1 MKKLYNALGQ
11 FFGFLTIALY
21 AFLFI
26 NAVFN
31 FGLDSS
37 IINLLETIKLYAIFG
52 VCGLAG
58 LEFVAGKKL
67 LGLIYFI
74 LLAIVVIFS
83 FFPDVRDLILTYVP
97 QQ

>member
-21 AFLFI
+21 AFLFV
-26 NAVFN
+26 NAVFS
-31 FGLDSS
+31 FGLDIT

-67 LGLIYFI
+67 LGLIYFV

-83 FFPDVRDLILTYVP
+83 FFPDVRDLIISYVP
-97 QQ
+97 QN

>member
-1 MKKLYNALGQ
+1 MKKFYSALGQ

-26 NAVFN
+26 NAVWS
-31 FGLDSS
+31 FGLDQN

-67 LGLIYFI
+67 FAFIYFI

-83 FFPDVRDLILTYVP
+83 FLPDVRDMLLGFIP
-97 QQ
+97 E

>member
-21 AFLFI
+21 AFLFL
-26 NAVFN
+26 NAVFS
-31 FGLDSS
+31 FGLDIT

-83 FFPDVRDLILTYVP
+83 FFPDVRDLILSYVP
-97 QQ
+97 QN

>member
-21 AFLFI
+21 SFLFL
-26 NAVFN
+26 NAVIN
-31 FGLDSS
+31 FGLDNT

-83 FFPDVRDLILTYVP
+83 FFPDVRDLILSYVP
-97 QQ
+97 QE